1 MVLVVVILLFIFGL
15 YWYSTASTTAA
26 QEERT
31 ALSQTEL
38 LNALQ
43 EIQQLPELTCS
54 NAGREESGCVDL
66 YKAYVLN
73 ALNELEDETY
83 FQERFFTQ
91 TTSNYRLELSQ
102 TYPEPAGTTVFDF
115 LSEDPQSTQQ
125 VAIPVTVYNAVENK
139 RGLGVLILTQEVT
152 A

>member
-91 TTSNYRLELSQ
+91 TTGNYRLELSQ
-102 TYPEPAGTTVFDF
+102 TYPTTAGTTVFDF